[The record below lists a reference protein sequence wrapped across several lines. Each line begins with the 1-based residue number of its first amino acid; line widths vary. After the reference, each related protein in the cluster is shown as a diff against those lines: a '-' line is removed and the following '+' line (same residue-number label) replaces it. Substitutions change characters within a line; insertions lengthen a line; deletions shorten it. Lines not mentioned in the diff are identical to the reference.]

1 MPIETN
7 AVTQRQPSPA
17 RVLIVEDD
25 FLLAEELR
33 AAVIAW
39 GYDVVGV
46 VNRGEAALELAQKTR
61 PDVLISD
68 VRLRDA
74 INGVTVAEEV
84 NRRVGT
90 RVIFLTAYPAE
101 ALASGREWGAKFLG
115 KPYSEAELRQVL
127 AEVVAGRPEE

>member
-1 MPIETN
+1 MRI
-7 AVTQRQPSPA
+7 
-17 RVLIVEDD
+17 LIVEDD

-33 AAVIAW
+33 ATVAGW
-39 GYDVVGV
+39 GYEIVGV
-46 VNRGEAALELAQKTR
+46 VNRGETALRVALETR
-61 PDVLISD
+61 PDVMISD

-101 ALASGREWGAKFLG
+101 ALASGRGWGAKFLG
-115 KPYSEAELRQVL
+115 KPYSETELRQ
-127 AEVVAGRPEE
+127 AIEESVAGPSDG

>member
-1 MPIETN
+1 MRIVPVNQTRPVKI
-7 AVTQRQPSPA
+7 
-17 RVLIVEDD
+17 LIVEDD

-33 AAVIAW
+33 STVEGW
-39 GYDVVGV
+39 GYQVVGV
-46 VNRGEAALELAQKTR
+46 ANRGETALRIALETL
-61 PDVLISD
+61 PDIMISD

-101 ALASGREWGAKFLG
+101 ALASGRDWGAKFLG
-115 KPYSEAELRQVL
+115 KPYSDAELQEVL
-127 AEVVAGRPEE
+127 QEVLEGSVSS